1 MAAGGRPL
9 TIDVRRAGAEYRLL
23 LSGEFDLQGAA
34 TFRGALDEA
43 LWARPEHL
51 VIDLSGLRF
60 MDAAG
65 LHEMVRCWDVARE
78 FRIELTII
86 PAPPL
91 VHRVFDMTRLTDL
104 LPFEPPAEEPGAA

>member
-34 TFRGALDEA
+34 TFRGELDEA
-43 LWARPEHL
+43 LWARPERL
-51 VIDLSGLRF
+51 VIDLSRLRF

-65 LHEMVRCWDVARE
+65 LHEMVRTWDVARGGAGRGLKTRRPTPGRGSRE
-78 FRIELTII
+78 D
-86 PAPPL
+86 PG
-91 VHRVFDMTRLTDL
+91 HR
-104 LPFEPPAEEPGAA
+104 